1 MNIKIKNQN
10 GEWVEAAYT
19 LDGDNLLVEPK
30 SFIPQNGDV
39 VMLEHDDAPVIMIC
53 KSHIRGNL
61 FDAHVFFDTA
71 DGEFR
76 LDFVNEMYF
85 TRRATEAEKKLLFNK
100 IKEEGYEWDA
110 EKKEVRKKRWNPKS
124 KDTYYHPQYFGCKD
138 LFIPKDD
145 FWIGHG
151 VDSLRLNYQWCFKT
165 REECQAMCNKLNEAI
180 RKLQLCESNDTK

>member
-19 LDGDNLLVEPK
+19 LNGDNLLVEPK
-30 SFIPQNGDV
+30 VFIPQNGDV
-39 VMLEHDDAPVIMIC
+39 VVFDEDRTQIMIC
-53 KSHIRGNL
+53 KSYIKDNFIAAHIL
-61 FDAHVFFDTA
+61 FDIN
-71 DGEFR
+71 GEDCF
-76 LDFVNEMYF
+76 LEYIDKVCF
-85 TRRATEAEKKLLFNK
+85 TRRATEKEKKLLFDK
-100 IKEEGYEWDA
+100 MEEEGYEWNH